1 MKMVKA
7 VIRPE
12 KEFDVVSGLEKA
24 GFYSLTKFDVLGRG
38 RQKGVQVGSATYDE
52 LAKLML
58 MIVVEDKDANKVVE
72 TIQTSARTGN
82 FGDGKIFVSDV
93 KEAYTIRTGKSRL

>member
-7 VIRPE
+7 IIRPE
-12 KEFDVVSGLEKA
+12 KEFEVIAGLEKA

-38 RQKGVQVGSATYDE
+38 RQRGVQIGNAMYDE

-58 MIVVEDKDANKVVE
+58 VIVVEDGDLDKVVE
-72 TIQTSARTGN
+72 TIQTHAKTGN
-82 FGDGKIFVSDV
+82 FGDGKMFISDIS
-93 KEAYTIRTGKSRL
+93 EAITIRTGKNRL